1 MKTLKESY
9 VKEFA
14 DGSKIDSYS
23 ACGCF
28 EGFKPREDVLD
39 NIRAASFIAGT
50 GLWRSLQGHY
60 GRTINRMVEEG
71 IMTWEGIVNWDRV
84 DEILENN

>member
-28 EGFKPREDVLD
+28 EGFEPREDVLD

-50 GLWRSLQGHY
+50 GLWRSLDRKSTRLNSSHSGES
-60 GRTINRMVEEG
+60 RMPSSA
-71 IMTWEGIVNWDRV
+71 
-84 DEILENN
+84 